1 MKTLNRFFLIL
12 LLLTVAGSVA
22 FAQLGISYQ
31 AVLRDSDGKALI
43 NQSATLRVKLTNS
56 TGSSVYYSEDRA
68 VTTNAY
74 GMVSFVIGSGVV
86 TNVTGVYG
94 NVPWKDGNIYLGV
107 DLKISGA
114 SSFTEFEKQ
123 KLQAVPYALHAANA
137 EPLPNGAKGQTLA
150 HDGTSWVANG
160 TIVVTDTS
168 VNIVPVKD
176 HDPEKPI
183 FSVLNSKGQ
192 TVFAVYETGVRS
204 FVGSDGGKGTK
215 GGFAV
220 GGLSGGKG
228 IVEYL
233 KVSPDSVR
241 IYIESATT
249 SDVKGT
255 KGGFAVGGLSGGK
268 GAVEYL
274 RVTRDSARIYI
285 DDSTPKG
292 TKGGF
297 AVGGLSGA
305 KSPSDNYFK
314 VTQDSTYFTNT
325 ILSTG
330 DMLVAGN
337 VSTNVGIT
345 ETALRDSSGNV
356 YKTIKIGEQVWMAEN
371 LKTTKF
377 SDGSLI
383 PVDSVLVYNNSV
395 DPDTLNKYGRLYH
408 YGLIT
413 LASNVC
419 PTGWHVP
426 TAVDWK
432 TLFSFVGGAYYE
444 NNTKIV
450 AEKISE
456 AGFIDDGT
464 GLWQNQQALFFPT
477 NTTGFSARPGGSA
490 DYSGMWY
497 SSGIAMYA
505 TFWAGNKTVPE
516 LVRIEGYMGDLSLQ
530 EGSTNGACSIRCIKD

>member
-12 LLLTVAGSVA
+12 LLVSVAGSVA

-43 NQSATLRVKLTNS
+43 NQSATIRVKLTNS
-56 TGSSVYYSEDRA
+56 TGGTVYYSEDRA

-107 DLKISGA
+107 DLKISGT
-114 SSFTEFEKQ
+114 SSFIEFEKQ
-123 KLQAVPYALHAANA
+123 KLQAVPYALHAANV
-137 EPLPNGAKGQTLA
+137 EPLPSGAKGQTLV
-150 HDGTSWVANG
+150 HDGTSWVVNG
-160 TIVVTDTS
+160 TIVVTDSS
-168 VNIVPVKD
+168 VNVVPLKD
-176 HDPEKPI
+176 LGEKPI

-204 FVGSDGGKGTK
+204 YVGGDGGKGTK

-228 IVEYL
+228 NVEYL

-249 SDVKGT
+249 SDPKGT

-268 GAVEYL
+268 GVVEYL
-274 RVTRDSARIYI
+274 RITRDSARIYI

-337 VSTNVGIT
+337 VSANVGIS
-345 ETALRDSSGNV
+345 ETALTDADGNT
-356 YKTIKIGEQVWMAEN
+356 YKAIKIGEQVWMAEN

-377 SDGSLI
+377 SDGSPI
-383 PVDSVLVYNNSV
+383 PVDSVLIYNNSV
-395 DPDTLNKYGRLYH
+395 DPDTFNVYGRLYH
-408 YGLIT
+408 FGLMT

-432 TLFSFVGGAYYE
+432 TLFTFVGGAYYE
-444 NNTKIV
+444 NNSKIV
-450 AEKISE
+450 SEKISE

-464 GLWQNQQALFFPT
+464 GLWQNQAAHFFPT
-477 NTTGFSARPGGSA
+477 NTTGFSARPAGSA
-490 DYSGMWY
+490 DYSGIWY
-497 SSGIAMYA
+497 SNGIGMNAS
-505 TFWAGNKTVPE
+505 FWAGNKIVPE
-516 LVRIEGYMGDLSLQ
+516 LVRIDGYMGDVSLQ